1 MRGFANCKILKT
13 IICFI
18 DNIALFLPDNVRFL
32 NALMFFFFVREI
44 VLKDLFWRFF
54 DYLDRKD

>member
-18 DNIALFLPDNVRFL
+18 DNIVLFLPDNVRFL
-32 NALMFFFFVREI
+32 NALMFFFSIE
-44 VLKDLFWRFF
+44 KS
-54 DYLDRKD
+54 Y